1 MQQFIPSHRDCR
13 QDDNDQLLAD
23 RQPQQASRKTFDAV
37 PAPADGGTFTEPDPL
52 PDLRAGFP
60 AFRIWREEVCG
71 RARYIARSQ
80 GPGVHPY
87 AVVTDDP
94 DELRAALAPAPA
106 PVCARRP

>member
-1 MQQFIPSHRDCR
+1 MTS
-13 QDDNDQLLAD
+13 
-23 RQPQQASRKTFDAV
+23 DAV
-37 PAPADGGTFTEPDPL
+37 PAPPDGSTSTEPDPL
-52 PDLRAGFP
+52 PDLRADFP
-60 AFRIWREEVCG
+60 AFRIWREETCG

-106 PVCARRP
+106 PVRSRQP